1 MASERRRRSEA
12 ARGVRPMARY
22 EHLPIYRA
30 AFDLAV
36 HVEKI
41 VRNFSRYHKYS
52 LGTELRER
60 SRRVLER
67 IMEANQSRERAA
79 LLGQLRLELEQLK
92 LLARLCHESG
102 GFAST
107 RAYLHVARAGGGDL
121 AAERGLAAAGRETAG
136 RSVASGRKR
145 SIGGGGAW
153 PEPGGLNGSSG
164 RAGSVMVRPSR
175 PPRRRACSF
184 RPPYP
189 VAGIGG
195 RWSRRARRFR
205 REKRADFAR
214 VLRGAV
220 EQLLVVDVPTPVTRT
235 TRGTRT

>member
-1 MASERRRRSEA
+1 
-12 ARGVRPMARY
+12 MARY

-60 SRRVLER
+60 SRKLLER

-79 LLGQLRLELEQLK
+79 VLGQLRLELEQLK

-107 RAYLHVARAGGGDL
+107 RAYLHVAERVVEISRQNEGWLRQASKGDPS
-121 AAERGLAAAGRETAG
+121 TC
-136 RSVASGRKR
+136 
-145 SIGGGGAW
+145 
-153 PEPGGLNGSSG
+153 PE
-164 RAGSVMVRPSR
+164 
-175 PPRRRACSF
+175 PRRRARS
-184 RPPYP
+184 RQHRSGE
-189 VAGIGG
+189 AGHGQN
-195 RWSRRARRFR
+195 RA
-205 REKRADFAR
+205 
-214 VLRGAV
+214 G
-220 EQLLVVDVPTPVTRT
+220 
-235 TRGTRT
+235 